1 MKNKELFDRTVKILV
16 NAYLNNTLVHNNCGA
31 CAVGNII
38 AANMQIKYD
47 SYLKWI
53 GRQLA
58 WSTVFVTM
66 PFKSEQ
72 VQRPWAYNGS
82 AKEQIDATGYSWQE
96 LALIEAAFE
105 SAPKNTTPD
114 ERMFN
119 GLMAVVDVLGQIHDL
134 NEETKQATKELF
146 LKA

>member
-1 MKNKELFDRTVKILV
+1 MKRKELFDKTVAILV
-16 NAYLNNTLVHNNCGA
+16 NAYINNTLVHNNCCA

-47 SYLKWI
+47 PYLKWI

-58 WSTVFVTM
+58 WSKVFVTM

-82 AKEQIDATGYSWQE
+82 AKEQIDATGYSWPE
-96 LALIEAAFE
+96 LALMEAAFE
-105 SAPKNTTPD
+105 SAPKHTTGD
-114 ERMFN
+114 ERMFR
-119 GLMAVVDVLGQIHDL
+119 GLMAVIDVLGQLHGL
-134 NEETKQATKELF
+134 NEEAKHATKALF
-146 LKA
+146 VKV

>member
-16 NAYLNNTLVHNNCGA
+16 NAYLNNTLVHNNCCA
-31 CAVGNII
+31 CAVGNLI
-38 AANMQIKYD
+38 AANLQIKYD
-47 SYLKWI
+47 PYLKWT

-58 WSTVFVTM
+58 WSKVFVTM

-82 AKEQIDATGYSWQE
+82 AKEQIDATGYTWQE

-105 SAPKNTTPD
+105 SAPKNIGND
-114 ERMFN
+114 ERMFS
-119 GLMAVVDVLGQIHDL
+119 GLMAVVDALCQIHDL
-134 NEETKQATKELF
+134 NEETKRATKELF